1 MEKKTIL
8 TQVQADEIKAKPA
21 REQAEFMLG
30 LFEEGMESL
39 EANREI
45 LEGSFA
51 ELFCLMAIEVVA
63 APLQTA
69 LDAQINPEIESFDD
83 EQGRE
88 HIKSRI
94 LDSVVSRLS

>member
-8 TQVQADEIKAKPA
+8 TQVQADEIKAKTA

-51 ELFCLMAIEVVA
+51 ELFSLMAIEFA
-63 APLQTA
+63 LSPIQAA
-69 LDAQINPEIESFDD
+69 LDPEMESLGD
-83 EQGRE
+83 EQARE
-88 HIKSRI
+88 RIKRRI
-94 LDSVVSRLS
+94 VGNVVSRLS